1 VNGGGRGKR
10 KEALGGSRVSLSN
23 KKMGNRES

>member
-1 VNGGGRGKR
+1 MEEEEGRGKR

-23 KKMGNRES
+23 K